1 RVCLALLA
9 AQSRPALEVVVVD
22 NGCVDDSAVLARAA
36 GARVVREPRRGV
48 PAAAAAG
55 LDAAVGELL

>member
-1 RVCLALLA
+1 MTPARPTVSVVVPVLDDAEHLRVCLALLA

-36 GARVVREPRRGV
+36 GARVVH
-48 PAAAAAG
+48 
-55 LDAAVGELL
+55 